1 MPADNTSPLT
11 TAARRRHEL
20 TRAKAIRALRELDR
34 LGTPV
39 TFQTVAR
46 TAEVSRSWLYA
57 QPDIRAEIERLRE
70 QTRRAPSPPIPA
82 TQRASDASLLRRLT
96 EAHQRNRQLAEEN
109 QRLRRQLAHALGD
122 QRTAQRK
129 LHNGPEDHPSV
140 TILPGGTG
148 ARRHAEPRQL
158 HRPQHKRAG
167 HSHDPTQSSR

>member
-1 MPADNTSPLT
+1 MPADNTSPLI

-20 TRAKAIRALRELDR
+20 TRAKAIRAVRELDR

-39 TFQTVAR
+39 TFQTVAH